1 MNEQIFTGVGEIYAK
16 YRPTYPVALI
26 QYLSKDIGLNINS
39 IVADIGSGTGILT
52 NILLSKCAKVY
63 AVEPNADM
71 RQIAEMNNQG
81 VKNFI
86 SINSNAEN
94 TTLNEQSI
102 DYITAAQSFHWFN
115 RLCFKKECQRILKPG
130 GKVILI
136 WNRRD
141 ETSEL
146 VQAIDSISRKYC
158 PQFSGSSYGMRGA
171 TTEDAYQDFFSGN
184 YDTKIFPNNI
194 PFDKERFIGL
204 HQSASYRLNENDINY
219 HDYIHTLS
227 DFFDLHCTN
236 NELILPNNTCCYV
249 GSV

>member
-16 YRPTYPVALI
+16 YRPTYPAALI
-26 QYLSKDIGLNINS
+26 QYLSEDVGLNVNS

-71 RQIAEMNNQG
+71 RQIAEINNRG

-94 TTLNEQSI
+94 TTLKEHSV

-115 RLCFKKECQRILKPG
+115 RLSFKKECQRILKPG

-136 WNRRD
+136 WNCRD

-146 VQAIDSISRKYC
+146 VQDIDFISQKYC
-158 PQFSGSSYGMRGA
+158 PLFSGSSGGMRGA
-171 TTEDAYQDFFSGN
+171 KTENAYQDFFTGN
-184 YDTKIFPNNI
+184 YDTKIFANDI
-194 PFDKERFIGL
+194 LFDKERFIGL
-204 HQSASYRLNENDINY
+204 HQSASYRLNEDDVNY
-219 HDYIHTLS
+219 HKYIYALS
-227 DFFDLHCTN
+227 EFFDSHCTN
-236 NELILPNNTCCYV
+236 NELILPNHTCCYV
-249 GSV
+249 GTV